1 MDTLIVFAILMAI
14 GYFAGSRAEAKH
26 YASIKER
33 EAQFLRLPA
42 TNFKTL
48 PDPER
53 EVAKAELVSGSVV
66 IAVDYFKVFI
76 ASLRNLVGGNVS
88 TYETLLDR
96 ARREATLRMKEQAQG
111 ADLILNVR
119 LESSSVGMNTKGNT
133 TGTIEAIAY
142 GTAITYSK

>member
-1 MDTLIVFAILMAI
+1 MDTLIVFAILLAV
-14 GYFAGSRAEAKH
+14 GYFAGSHAEAKH

-33 EAQFLRLPA
+33 EAQFLKLPT

-48 PDPER
+48 PDDR
-53 EVAKAELVSGSVV
+53 EVARAELVVGSVV

-119 LESSSVGMNTKGNT
+119 LESASVGMNAQGGT
-133 TGTIEAIAY
+133 TGTVEAIAY
-142 GTAITYSK
+142 GTAVTYRK

>member
-1 MDTLIVFAILMAI
+1 MDTLIVFAILLAI

-33 EAQFLRLPA
+33 EVQFLQLPA

-48 PDPER
+48 PDDR
-53 EVAKAELVSGSVV
+53 EVAHSQLVVGSVV

-96 ARREATLRMKEQAQG
+96 ARREATLRMKEQAKG

-119 LESSSVGMNTKGNT
+119 LESASVGMNAKGNT

-142 GTAITYSK
+142 GTAITYRK

>member
-1 MDTLIVFAILMAI
+1 MDTLIVFAILLAI

-33 EAQFLRLPA
+33 EVQFLQLPA

-48 PDPER
+48 PDDR
-53 EVAKAELVSGSVV
+53 EVAHSQLVVGSVV

-96 ARREATLRMKEQAQG
+96 ARREATLRMKEQAKG

-119 LESSSVGMNTKGNT
+119 LESASVGMNARGGT
-133 TGTIEAIAY
+133 TGTVEAIAY
-142 GTAITYSK
+142 GTAVTYRK